1 MRSSEYTNSEY
12 KEFLLT
18 AADVKQLQP
27 PQMHDVSLHEL
38 LVFQDDG
45 YIPKLGYDISSRD
58 AIHLVPSHRR
68 KHCDSS
74 STGNAHA
81 RLTLT
86 HVTRYVGSTVDG
98 AELECSAASFEE
110 LSLALGRVQPPYCNQ
125 VIITAD
131 HIDFQSYP
139 LAIIGGCPAL
149 RRGERPLL
157 GVHGI
162 ADMVVSTSALR
173 PVKSIRAVEID
184 FTTSVCC
191 ALHFPG
197 VQVSGVFC
205 LVEE

>member
-1 MRSSEYTNSEY
+1 
-12 KEFLLT
+12 
-18 AADVKQLQP
+18 
-27 PQMHDVSLHEL
+27 MHGVLIFGWGVTLREIVVSL
-38 LVFQDDG
+38 
-45 YIPKLGYDISSRD
+45 
-58 AIHLVPSHRR
+58 
-68 KHCDSS
+68 
-74 STGNAHA
+74 
-81 RLTLT
+81 
-86 HVTRYVGSTVDG
+86 
-98 AELECSAASFEE
+98 
-110 LSLALGRVQPPYCNQ
+110 
-125 VIITAD
+125 
-131 HIDFQSYP
+131 SYP